1 MISKVQLGR
10 VTVQPRQTVAS
21 PKVTTLSPSVPSGRA
36 NANTGVVA
44 TQIIPQASLG
54 SLISPIA
61 AKISPF
67 IGLSNLA
74 IVPSFGLIKDL
85 RNKNVAQESSIS
97 KQPLENLTGL
107 STKRPEIVSV
117 FQYKPLYDNALS
129 KTITSTFIDAQF
141 SIIGLR
147 DAAFKKLIKDLKATE
162 DSNDVLQEQKDAYQ
176 QHINKVSNHVD
187 TLYNATIEVERNKSF
202 ALNLRKTDNYYS
214 LRTLYNDLFS
224 DVFSTSPD
232 GFFDRTGDR
241 LSIIDALKRF
251 GVAETALQNASS
263 TKLYL
268 QLVELTRAFLIG
280 QEITTSIISTEP
292 TTITPYGTTTDP
304 HSRLAKINVIS
315 LDELKTFEDYNE
327 VLNAF
332 QNILKECDNTIKE
345 ANPVDKCAK
354 AFEMIARELRYSKY
368 LKSDQTKSLLNR
380 SYGYVLNEGTK
391 PNVSLFYSV
400 LGPNTTKILQDTRV
414 NGERAANSITYN
426 ETDNK
431 AILTFEDDYLKK
443 SNSTYTPGTAYYF
456 DKSLE
461 LTGAGYSNN
470 YLSQLIG
477 KNNLVY
483 DPFANFVSRMNILPD
498 EGNKNLEEDET
509 AASTSP
515 LHILN
520 KSISNFVDLEGNR
533 PINEVRQASTRALFD
548 NAGERY
554 DLMAHLMIYFF
565 YRTIFSQTSQSSS
578 FANKAIQNIMTLL
591 QNSVSTERSANA
603 NSEQQKPSSN
613 SSLLSKPT
621 IGIRSRIEPATSDR
635 AFSVASSFLYNQ
647 EKVSLDAIELELRTI
662 SVFLERILNQ
672 FLLMQ
677 RMLSANAIVGTTGT
691 SFYSSTKDTTLMGLF
706 FYGLLNFV
714 NGFVG
719 TKYSNASIIDGKTY
733 FYKQQSEPDV
743 AAAIQKASTKLKR
756 SQDLS
761 AFGCANI
768 LAILANLK
776 EKSSAAFNTLT
787 DKKLESS
794 LNEVQTIIGDQD
806 LLKVAVTV
814 PQLTLTKC
822 AIDDLKSFLSVA
834 TIDKVEELSSRRDT
848 AEEFDDLKALDDAF
862 SSEKTQKVLDIL
874 GKVGA
879 FAGDKSLNSRLVTVG
894 LPSGFIN
901 NIKQST
907 NIENITKQLQL
918 DNKEL
923 DVFRLN
929 VYKTDSE
936 YPDLVFKPISKLFEF
951 SRFVPRNEN
960 YYLTENVKSNTID
973 ELIKIIPTRN
983 YSVYQHDYDQQY
995 YDDSF
1000 LDNESYSFLT
1010 NQEKKDMI
1018 SNHVVSHLLE
1028 NYLKL
1033 VTGMR
1038 INELEFF
1045 IQDPDE
1051 AASPAPIIS
1060 TMLAIDTINKSFN
1073 LTFEKSLIG
1082 LNDSRSI
1089 LNKTKS
1095 APTNTNNQLMSFA
1108 KKNILVLSPKVIRK
1122 FATKAQV
1129 IEKTKA
1135 RKTFYNDTL
1144 QESKRLLS
1152 PRTFDRVFH
1161 MFIDS
1166 DDFEIDIDKTIS
1178 DEIGKRAFE
1187 QLRSSGR
1194 IREVTEPDTN
1204 VTKYYLIDRSELR
1217 NDLIFEKYFTTVET
1231 TIGSIE

>member
-1 MISKVQLGR
+1 MIPKVQLGR
-10 VTVQPRQTVAS
+10 VTVQPKQAVAS
-21 PKVTTLSPSVPSGRA
+21 PKVSTLSPSTPTARTATLGSVG
-36 NANTGVVA
+36 
-44 TQIIPQASLG
+44 TQIIPQAGLG
-54 SLISPIA
+54 SLLSPIA
-61 AKISPF
+61 AKVSPF

-74 IVPSFGLIKDL
+74 LVPAFGLIKDL
-85 RNKNVAQESSIS
+85 RNKNVAQESSVI

-107 STKRPEIVSV
+107 SSKRPEIVSV
-117 FQYKPLYDNALS
+117 FQYRPLYDNALS
-129 KTITSTFIDAQF
+129 KTITSAYIDSQF
-141 SIIGLR
+141 SVIGLR
-147 DAAFKKLIKDLKATE
+147 DAAFKKLVKELKTNE

-176 QHINKVSNHVD
+176 QHVNKVSNYVD
-187 TLYNATIEVERNKSF
+187 TLYSATVEVERNKSF

-214 LRTLYNDLFS
+214 IRSLYDTLYS

-241 LSIIDALKRF
+241 LSLIDALKRF
-251 GVAETALQNASS
+251 GISETVLQNASS

-268 QLVELTRAFLIG
+268 QLVELTRAFLVG
-280 QEITTSIISTEP
+280 QEIDVSKVSEEP
-292 TTITPYGTTTDP
+292 TTITPYGGLDP
-304 HSRLAKINVIS
+304 HSRLSRINVIS

-332 QNILKECDNTIKE
+332 QNILKECDNTISE
-345 ANPVDKCAK
+345 SNPVNKCAK
-354 AFEMIARELRYSKY
+354 AFEMISRELRYSKY
-368 LKSDQTKSLLNR
+368 LKTDQTKSLLNR
-380 SYGYVLNEGTK
+380 SYGFVLNEGTK
-391 PNVSLFYSV
+391 SNVSMFYSV
-400 LGPNTTKILQDTRV
+400 LGPNTTKILQDTRI
-414 NGERAANSITYN
+414 NGTRSVNSITYN
-426 ETDNK
+426 EVDDK

-443 SNSTYTPGTAYYF
+443 SSSTYTPGSAYYF
-456 DKSLE
+456 DKALE
-461 LTGAGYSNN
+461 LTGVGYSNQ

-483 DPFANFVSRMNILPD
+483 DPFANFVSRMNLLPD
-498 EGNKNLEEDET
+498 EGNKNLEEDE
-509 AASTSP
+509 ASANTSP

-520 KSISNFVDLEGNR
+520 KSISNFVDLDGNR

-548 NAGERY
+548 NAGEHY
-554 DLMAHLMIYFF
+554 DLMANLMIYFF

-578 FANKAIQNIMTLL
+578 FANKAIQNIKTLL
-591 QNSVSTERSANA
+591 QNSVSFEKNA
-603 NSEQQKPSSN
+603 NPNSESKPAIN
-613 SSLLSKPT
+613 SSLVAKSPF
-621 IGIRSRIEPATSDR
+621 IAQSRIAPPTSDR
-635 AFSVASSFLYNQ
+635 ALSIASAYLFNQ

-662 SVFLERILNQ
+662 SIFLERILNQ
-672 FLLMQ
+672 FLSMQ
-677 RMLSANAIVGTTGT
+677 RMLSANAIVGATGT
-691 SFYSSTKDTTLMGLF
+691 SYYSATKDTTLMGLF

-719 TKYSNASIIDGKTY
+719 TKYSNASVVDGKTY

-743 AAAIQKASTKLKR
+743 AAAIQKAQTKLKR

-768 LAILANLK
+768 LSTLSKLR
-776 EKSSAAFNTLT
+776 EKSSSAFNTLT
-787 DKKLESS
+787 DKKLESA

-806 LLKVAVTV
+806 LLKVAVTI

-822 AIDDLKSFLSVA
+822 AVDDLKSFLSVA
-834 TIDKVEELSSRRDT
+834 NIDKVEELSSTRDT

-862 SSEKTQKVLDIL
+862 SSEKTQKVLDAL

-960 YYLTENVKSNTID
+960 YYLTDNLKANTID
-973 ELIKIIPTRN
+973 NLIRVVPTRN
-983 YSVYQHDYDQQY
+983 YSVYQQGYDQQY

-1000 LDNESYSFLT
+1000 LSNESYSFLS
-1010 NQEKKDMI
+1010 NEEKKDLI

-1038 INELEFF
+1038 INELEFY

-1051 AASPAPIIS
+1051 NASPAPIIS
-1060 TMLAIDTINKSFN
+1060 TMLAIDTINKSFG
-1073 LTFEKSLIG
+1073 LLLEKSING
-1082 LNDSRSI
+1082 LNDSKSI
-1089 LNKTKS
+1089 LNKVKS
-1095 APTNTNNQLMSFA
+1095 KPTNTNNQLVSIA
-1108 KKNILVLSPKVIRK
+1108 KKGVLTFPGKTLKRFITKTNI
-1122 FATKAQV
+1122 

-1144 QESKRLLS
+1144 QESKRLLA

-1166 DDFEIDIDKTIS
+1166 DDFEIDIDQTIS

-1187 QLRSSGR
+1187 QLRTSGR